1 MTKFSH
7 ARSQGAKGNEALT
20 KFQNEGVTAL
30 VFSFLNS
37 SSRSALVAL
46 LPVLL
51 LTGCFSKESVVLEK
65 PVLIINGTEVSTKQY
80 SERLALRLR
89 TYDALTAKD
98 ESNLERA
105 KEETVKAFIL
115 ENIARSYAEKNGIKV
130 SDSEVNEEAKK
141 IQSSYPD
148 EFSFRRALADEHI
161 AYEDWKS
168 DLALTV
174 LQKKILTN
182 ITSKLPEPTE
192 AEMKDYYEANKP
204 KFQQAARV
212 RLRQIVLETEDD
224 AKRILDQLGDK
235 GDLAKLAKQFSIAP
249 EGSNGGDTGWLD
261 KGTLEVFDQA
271 FKMNVGAR
279 SKILKSPYGY
289 HIYEVLKKEPEGRLN
304 FPEAKDKIRAILK
317 ERREQA
323 AFSTWL
329 EEQVRKA
336 SVKRDDKLLQ
346 AIKVTTRGS

>member
-1 MTKFSH
+1 MKAFVITT
-7 ARSQGAKGNEALT
+7 L
-20 KFQNEGVTAL
+20 
-30 VFSFLNS
+30 
-37 SSRSALVAL
+37 LVAT
-46 LPVLL
+46 
-51 LTGCFSKESVVLEK
+51 LTSCTSKESVVLDK
-65 PVLIINGTEVSTKQY
+65 PVLIINGKTITTQQY

-89 TYDALTAKD
+89 TYDALSAKD
-98 ESNLERA
+98 EANLERA

-115 ENIARSYAEKNGIKV
+115 ENIARTYAEKNGINV
-130 SDSEVNEEAKK
+130 TEAEINEQAKK

-161 AYEDWKS
+161 AYEDWKN
-168 DLALTV
+168 DLSLTI
-174 LQKKILTN
+174 LQKKILAA
-182 ITSKLPEPTE
+182 ITAKLPEPSE
-192 AEMKDYYEANKP
+192 SEMKDYYEANKA
-204 KFQQAARV
+204 KFQQVAKV
-212 RLRQIVLETEDD
+212 RLRQIVLEKEDD
-224 AKRILDQLGDK
+224 AKRIMDQLNEK
-235 GDLAKLAKQFSIAP
+235 GEMAKLAKQFSIAP

-317 ERREQA
+317 ERREQV

-329 EEQVRKA
+329 EGQVRQS
-336 SVKRDDKLLQ
+336 SVKRDDALLQ